1 MTQQLETLITLL
13 LYTLF
18 FAWIGY
24 QRGSLREIIVTVAAV
39 GGWLALQEAGSL
51 LIRIVN
57 LGSKFVAFVR
67 AGGLGENPDQAFG
80 ALGSA
85 APWVTTE
92 QRGEFLFIVWVFLLI
107 FAYVISNLKP
117 FAKAS
122 KSDAWSIL
130 LGIVN
135 GLFFAT
141 ILLPRLATL
150 VQPNN
155 LAPGESVGIS
165 NLFGILRCAF
175 TLVQGNFGGLW
186 GLLANDQRS
195 LVLLIL
201 LTIFLLLAAST
212 IKGASKKSSS
222 DKKKRINLGKPSS
235 AEKRS

>member
-135 GLFFAT
+135 GLFFPFCCHGWRHWCSRT
-141 ILLPRLATL
+141 IWRRGNRWGSAISLAFCAA
-150 VQPNN
+150 PSPWCKAI
-155 LAPGESVGIS
+155 LAGYGGCWPMIS
-165 NLFGILRCAF
+165 APWCC
-175 TLVQGNFGGLW
+175 
-186 GLLANDQRS
+186 
-195 LVLLIL
+195 
-201 LTIFLLLAAST
+201 
-212 IKGASKKSSS
+212 
-222 DKKKRINLGKPSS
+222 
-235 AEKRS
+235 